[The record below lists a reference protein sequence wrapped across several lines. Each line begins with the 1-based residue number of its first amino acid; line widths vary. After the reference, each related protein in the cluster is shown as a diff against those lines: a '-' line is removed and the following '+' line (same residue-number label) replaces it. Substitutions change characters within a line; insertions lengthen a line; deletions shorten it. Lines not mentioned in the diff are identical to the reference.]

1 MKRVTL
7 DSAAADVKEFI
18 QSLPL
23 QSGGVEL
30 ELEGRV
36 ICNVVPP
43 GVELSEAEK
52 AVVLQRG
59 RELVHRA
66 RQRNWNVPEQVIEE
80 EVARAVDE
88 VRWRNAR

>member
-7 DSAAADVKEFI
+7 DGAGADVKKFI
-18 QSLPL
+18 QSLPF

-30 ELEGRV
+30 ELEGRI

-52 AVVLQRG
+52 AVLLHAAR
-59 RELVHRA
+59 LVCRS
-66 RQRNWNVPEQVIEE
+66 RQRNVNVPEQVIEE

>member
-7 DSAAADVKEFI
+7 DGAGPDVKEFI

-30 ELEGRV
+30 ELGGRV

-43 GVELSEAEK
+43 SVELSETEK
-52 AVVLQRG
+52 AVLLQRG
-59 RELVHRA
+59 RELVGRS
-66 RQRNWNVPEQVIEE
+66 RQRNLNVPEQVVEE
-80 EVARAVDE
+80 EVVRAVDE

>member
-7 DSAAADVKEFI
+7 DCAGPEVKEFI

-43 GVELSEAEK
+43 GVELLEAEK
-52 AVVLQRG
+52 AVLLQRG
-59 RELVHRA
+59 RELVRRS
-66 RQRNWNVPEQVIEE
+66 RQRNLNVPEQVIEE
-80 EVARAVDE
+80 EVGRAVDE
-88 VRWRNAR
+88 VRRQNAQ